1 MLEEIDNNKVK
12 VSKFTLSPNGS
23 TGFHVH
29 TLDYVIIPIT
39 DGKLKLINKNKKETY
54 ATLKAGDP
62 YFRKKGVYYSY
73 RLGSGG
79 LGDRTGVG

>member
-29 TLDYVIIPIT
+29 ALDYVIIPIN
-39 DGKLKLINKNKKETY
+39 DGK
-54 ATLKAGDP
+54 
-62 YFRKKGVYYSY
+62 
-73 RLGSGG
+73 
-79 LGDRTGVG
+79 